1 MNEPI
6 RHSENTLY
14 ELKDQIL
21 KNVFSNIPSQ
31 TTISKN
37 SKTGIIL
44 ETSPEFEE
52 RKYHINSYL
61 RYGKYDTIISDFYE
75 ILESYFEHCN
85 LSSFYRNMK
94 DLTITKKKRTLTE
107 RIEGLIKGVI
117 TTAIYDERL
126 NTIYIVDEK
135 DQNIRNIISHE
146 LLHMVTTKKTE
157 KVIFCGFYQ
166 FYKDKATG
174 IGYAL
179 NEGYTEYLNKKYFN
193 KDEEEDSYHNEQL
206 IAQGIERIVGSKLM
220 EELYFKADLKSL
232 VDELAKYTSIENVMN
247 LLKQFDSLHKKTIPE
262 EDKESAYRELRKLVS
277 AIYLEKQ
284 KQLLEQGKITEED
297 YKNRKLVHVD
307 VYINEGIAFQ
317 EDATIV
323 KGDSILKIYD
333 NERGI
338 AVITNLKKYSEKHG
352 QAVNDD
358 SIDELIIGNYS
369 YTDSII
375 QETRKRRG

>member
-37 SKTGIIL
+37 SKTGIIV

-52 RKYHINSYL
+52 RKYHINTYL

-135 DQNIRNIISHE
+135 DQNVNNIIS
-146 LLHMVTTKKTE
+146 
-157 KVIFCGFYQ
+157 F
-166 FYKDKATG
+166 
-174 IGYAL
+174 
-179 NEGYTEYLNKKYFN
+179 
-193 KDEEEDSYHNEQL
+193 
-206 IAQGIERIVGSKLM
+206 
-220 EELYFKADLKSL
+220 
-232 VDELAKYTSIENVMN
+232 
-247 LLKQFDSLHKKTIPE
+247 
-262 EDKESAYRELRKLVS
+262 
-277 AIYLEKQ
+277 
-284 KQLLEQGKITEED
+284 
-297 YKNRKLVHVD
+297 
-307 VYINEGIAFQ
+307 
-317 EDATIV
+317 
-323 KGDSILKIYD
+323 
-333 NERGI
+333 
-338 AVITNLKKYSEKHG
+338 
-352 QAVNDD
+352 
-358 SIDELIIGNYS
+358 
-369 YTDSII
+369 
-375 QETRKRRG
+375 

>member
-37 SKTGIIL
+37 SKTGIIV

-52 RKYHINSYL
+52 RKYHINTYL

-117 TTAIYDERL
+117 TTAIYDECL

-146 LLHMVTTKKTE
+146 LLHMATTKKTE

-166 FYKDKATG
+166 FYKDKSTG

-338 AVITNLKKYSEKHG
+338 AVITNMKKYSEKHG

-375 QETRKRRG
+375 EETRKRRG

>member
-37 SKTGIIL
+37 SKTGIIV

-52 RKYHINSYL
+52 RKYHINTYL
-61 RYGKYDTIISDFYE
+61 RYGKYDMIISDFYE

-146 LLHMVTTKKTE
+146 LLHMATTKKTE

-206 IAQGIERIVGSKLM
+206 IAQGIERIVRSKLM

-232 VDELAKYTSIENVMN
+232 VDELSKYTSIENVMN

-338 AVITNLKKYSEKHG
+338 AVITNMKKYSEKHG

-375 QETRKRRG
+375 EETRKRRG

>member
-1 MNEPI
+1 M
-6 RHSENTLY
+6 
-14 ELKDQIL
+14 
-21 KNVFSNIPSQ
+21 
-31 TTISKN
+31 
-37 SKTGIIL
+37 
-44 ETSPEFEE
+44 
-52 RKYHINSYL
+52 
-61 RYGKYDTIISDFYE
+61 
-75 ILESYFEHCN
+75 
-85 LSSFYRNMK
+85 
-94 DLTITKKKRTLTE
+94 
-107 RIEGLIKGVI
+107 
-117 TTAIYDERL
+117 A
-126 NTIYIVDEK
+126 
-135 DQNIRNIISHE
+135 
-146 LLHMVTTKKTE
+146 TTKKTE

-166 FYKDKATG
+166 YYKDKATG

-338 AVITNLKKYSEKHG
+338 AVITNMKKYSEKHG

-375 QETRKRRG
+375 EETRKRRG

>member
-21 KNVFSNIPSQ
+21 KNVFSNIPCQ
-31 TTISKN
+31 TTISKK
-37 SKTGIIL
+37 SKTGIIV

-52 RKYHINSYL
+52 RKYHINTYL

-146 LLHMVTTKKTE
+146 LLHMATTKKTE

-232 VDELAKYTSIENVMN
+232 VDELSKYTSIENVMN

-338 AVITNLKKYSEKHG
+338 AVITNMKKYSEKHG

-375 QETRKRRG
+375 EETRKRRG

>member
-31 TTISKN
+31 TTISKK
-37 SKTGIIL
+37 SKTGIIV

-52 RKYHINSYL
+52 RKYHINTYL

-146 LLHMVTTKKTE
+146 LLHMATTKKTE

-232 VDELAKYTSIENVMN
+232 VDELSKYTSIENVMN

-375 QETRKRRG
+375 EETRKRRG

>member
-31 TTISKN
+31 TTISKK
-37 SKTGIIL
+37 SKTGIIV

-52 RKYHINSYL
+52 RKYHINTYL

-146 LLHMVTTKKTE
+146 LLHMATTKKTE

-232 VDELAKYTSIENVMN
+232 VDKLSKYTSIENVMN

-338 AVITNLKKYSEKHG
+338 AVITNMKKYSEKHG

-375 QETRKRRG
+375 EETRKRRG

>member
-6 RHSENTLY
+6 RYSENTWY

-31 TTISKN
+31 TTISKS
-37 SKTGIIL
+37 SKSGIIL
-44 ETSPEFEE
+44 ETSPEFIE
-52 RKYHINSYL
+52 RKYHINTYL

-75 ILESYFEHCN
+75 ILESFFAHCN

-94 DLTITKKKRTLTE
+94 DLTITKKKRTLAE

-117 TTAIYDERL
+117 TTAVYDERL
-126 NTIYIVDEK
+126 NTIYVVDEK
-135 DQNIRNIISHE
+135 EQSIRNIISHE
-146 LLHMVTTKKTE
+146 LLHMATTKRTE

-166 FYKDKATG
+166 FNKDKAAG

-193 KDEEEDSYHNEQL
+193 KDDEEDSYHNEQL

-247 LLKQFDSLHKKTIPE
+247 LLKQFDSLQKKTIPE

-297 YKNRKLVHVD
+297 YKNRKLAHVD

-317 EDATIV
+317 ENATIV

-338 AVITNLKKYSEKHG
+338 AVITNIKKYSEKHG
-352 QAVNDD
+352 QTVDDD

-375 QETRKRRG
+375 EETRKRRG

>member
-1 MNEPI
+1 MKKI
-6 RHSENTLY
+6 LFAASEAVPF
-14 ELKDQIL
+14 I
-21 KNVFSNIPSQ
+21 
-31 TTISKN
+31 
-37 SKTGIIL
+37 KTG
-44 ETSPEFEE
+44 
-52 RKYHINSYL
+52 
-61 RYGKYDTIISDFYE
+61 
-75 ILESYFEHCN
+75 
-85 LSSFYRNMK
+85 
-94 DLTITKKKRTLTE
+94 
-107 RIEGLIKGVI
+107 GLADVVGS
-117 TTAIYDERL
+117 L
-126 NTIYIVDEK
+126 P
-135 DQNIRNIISHE
+135 
-146 LLHMVTTKKTE
+146 
-157 KVIFCGFYQ
+157 
-166 FYKDKATG
+166 
-174 IGYAL
+174 
-179 NEGYTEYLNKKYFN
+179 KYFN

-232 VDELAKYTSIENVMN
+232 VDELSKYTSIENVMN

-338 AVITNLKKYSEKHG
+338 AVITNMKKYSEKHG

>member
-21 KNVFSNIPSQ
+21 KNVFSNIPCQ

-44 ETSPEFEE
+44 ETSLEFEE
-52 RKYHINSYL
+52 RKYHINTYL

-146 LLHMVTTKKTE
+146 LLHMATTKKTE

-247 LLKQFDSLHKKTIPE
+247 LLKQFDLLHKKRIPE

-338 AVITNLKKYSEKHG
+338 AVITNMKKYSEKHG

-375 QETRKRRG
+375 EETRKRRG